1 MTCPNFASSVVPE
14 CFLASPEYLGMNQGV
29 LYGGSVIS
37 ISVVR
42 VRAVQKLYS
51 DNMNRKWVNGAR
63 KGRKA
68 DGRPW
73 LTRQSTTSM
82 LPSRVASSGIHR
94 I

>member
-1 MTCPNFASSVVPE
+1 MTYPNFASSAVPK

-29 LYGGSVIS
+29 LYGGSMIS

-51 DNMNRKWVNGAR
+51 DTMNRKWVNGAG
-63 KGRKA
+63 KSKKA

-82 LPSRVASSGIHR
+82 LPSRVASSVIHR